1 MTTKTLHGSCHC
13 GAVRFETDID
23 LGNGSNKCNCSY
35 CTKARAWFA
44 FVPGT
49 AFRLQSGAE
58 ALSEYRWTPPGKPE
72 PFLTYAFCKT
82 CASDSTA
89 RATIPSRAACMQSP
103 FRRWTTPTPT
113 SSRRRRSSIST
124 AATTASTGRRR
135 IRACSSGDCQAQAH
149 RLKPLRGRGAARL
162 PPATGR
168 AQP

>member
-49 AFRLQSGAE
+49 AFRLKSGAE

-82 CASDSTA
+82 CGVRLYGTGDHPESGRMYAIAVSALDDA
-89 RATIPSRAACMQSP
+89 DADELAAAP
-103 FRRWTTPTPT
+103 VKYFD
-113 SSRRRRSSIST
+113 
-124 AATTASTGRRR
+124 GRKK
-135 IRACSSGDCQAQAH
+135 Q
-149 RLKPLRGRGAARL
+149 
-162 PPATGR
+162 PA
-168 AQP
+168 